1 MVNTSEKAGAQVQKA
16 LQLGGGHPKIIP
28 DESHLPANSPAAQPF
43 LFYPLGLN
51 PCSRDAEHAASAR
64 N

>member
-1 MVNTSEKAGAQVQKA
+1 MVNTREEAGAQVQKA

-28 DESHLPANSPAAQPF
+28 DESHLPANSPAAQSF
-43 LFYPLGLN
+43 HFYPLGLN
-51 PCSRDAEHAASAR
+51 PCSRDAEHTASAR